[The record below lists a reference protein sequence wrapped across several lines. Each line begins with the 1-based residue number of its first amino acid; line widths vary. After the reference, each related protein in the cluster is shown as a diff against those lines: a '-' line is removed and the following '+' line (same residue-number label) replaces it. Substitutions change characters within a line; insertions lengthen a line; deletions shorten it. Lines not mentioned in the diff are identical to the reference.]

1 MKYILTIIF
10 ISLVSIGKGQ
20 VPPHGGMPY
29 PDPMQPIPR
38 DKGKPCTRCWPKIKD
53 TTPPSFHDMV
63 FLMQQN
69 MELLQRLDRLENRE
83 DSLEHEL
90 GLKDSLYKF
99 NISMDNYLHRKF
111 DNKIDS
117 LERRPLIYIDN
128 LQKEL
133 WVKCPDGSCD
143 IFIRKL

>member
-1 MKYILTIIF
+1 MKYLLAVF
-10 ISLVSIGKGQ
+10 LISLVSIGKGQ
-20 VPPHGGMPY
+20 VPSHGGMPY

-38 DKGKPCTRCWPKIKD
+38 DSTK
-53 TTPPSFHDMV
+53 PSFHDMV

-69 MELLQRLDRLENRE
+69 MELSQRLDRL
-83 DSLEHEL
+83 D
-90 GLKDSLYKF
+90 K
-99 NISMDNYLHRKF
+99 
-111 DNKIDS
+111 KIDS
-117 LERRPLIYIDN
+117 LECRPIIYIDN

>member
-1 MKYILTIIF
+1 MKYILVLCF

-38 DKGKPCTRCWPKIKD
+38 DSTK
-53 TTPPSFHDMV
+53 PSFHDMV

-69 MELLQRLDRLENRE
+69 MELSQRLDRLE
-83 DSLEHEL
+83 
-90 GLKDSLYKF
+90 K
-99 NISMDNYLHRKF
+99 
-111 DNKIDS
+111 KIDS
-117 LERRPLIYIDN
+117 LERRPIIYIDTPH
-128 LQKEL
+128 QQL